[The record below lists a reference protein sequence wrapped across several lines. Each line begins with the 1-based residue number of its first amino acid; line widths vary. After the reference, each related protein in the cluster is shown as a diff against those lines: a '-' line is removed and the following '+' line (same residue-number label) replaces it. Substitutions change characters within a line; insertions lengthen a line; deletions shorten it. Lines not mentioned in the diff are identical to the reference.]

1 MNKDYLLDFIKKHKI
16 SYAIGII
23 FMILTSYIQTLFP
36 KVLGTTIDILKVH
49 NFDFSKVKLNVLY
62 LILIAVLTFIT
73 TFTWRNCVIV
83 NARKLECTLRES
95 LFDHFQ
101 KLSPSFYNRHKTGD
115 LIAYAINDIS
125 AVRMTFG
132 PATANTINGT
142 AICLIS
148 IYSMSRVINWKITF
162 LSLLPIPLIVYI
174 LYKIGSL
181 IQKRFKIVQENFGSI
196 SDRVQENIYGIRVIK
211 AYVQEDK
218 EVENFE
224 TLNNNMMKSNIN
236 MVKTSSYLAPLIEAC
251 FSISFVVNLI
261 IGGRMVLQGK
271 ISLGDFVAFN
281 GYITMIMNPVISI
294 GRIITIFQRGMAS
307 YKRLNKIFKE
317 KPDIVDGHA
326 MLNCPIKG
334 SIEFKNLNFSYK
346 EDSENTI
353 KNLSFKIPA
362 GSTIGIIG
370 ETGSGKSTL
379 MNLLLKLYNVEN
391 GKILIDRRDIN
402 DYSLKA
408 LREGFGYVP
417 QDGLLFSASIKDNIR
432 FFKDKY
438 SNKAVEAAAINSCI
452 YDSIIA
458 LPDGFDTILGE
469 RGVNLSGG
477 QKQRISIA
485 RALVKDPPVLILDDA
500 LSAVDTITE
509 SKIISNLKEVRKNK
523 TTIIIAHR
531 ISAIEDADKIIVLKH
546 GKIIEAGNH
555 KELLNK
561 GGLYYETYVEQFNE
575 RKNGIYAS

>member
-1 MNKDYLLDFIKKHKI
+1 MNKNFIIDFIKKYKI
-16 SYAIGII
+16 SYTIGLI

-36 KVLGTTIDILKVH
+36 KILGNTIDILRIH
-49 NFDFSKVKLNVLY
+49 NFDFSKVKINILY
-62 LILIAVLTFIT
+62 LILIAILTFIT
-73 TFTWRNCVIV
+73 TFIWRNCVIV

-101 KLSPSFYNRHKTGD
+101 KLSPGFYNNHKTGD

-132 PATANTINGT
+132 PATANTINGA
-142 AICLIS
+142 AICIIS
-148 IYSMSRVINWKITF
+148 IYSMSKAINWKITI
-162 LSLLPIPLIVYI
+162 LSLLPIPVIVFI
-174 LYKIGSL
+174 MYKIGGL
-181 IQKRFKIVQENFGSI
+181 VQKRFKIVQENFGTI

-211 AYVQEDK
+211 AYVQEEK

-224 TLNNNMMKSNIN
+224 TLNDNMMKSNIN
-236 MVKTSSYLAPLIEAC
+236 MVRISSYLSPLIEAC

-261 IGGRMVLQGK
+261 VGGRMVLQGK

-281 GYITMIMNPVISI
+281 GFLTMIMNPILSI

-307 YKRLNKIFKE
+307 YKRLDSIFKE
-317 KPDIVDGHA
+317 KPDIIDGQA
-326 MLNCPIKG
+326 MLNCQLKG

-346 EDSENTI
+346 EDRENTI
-353 KNLSFKIPA
+353 KNFSFKIPS
-362 GSTIGIIG
+362 GSIIGIIG

-379 MNLLLKLYNVEN
+379 MNLLLKLYNVES
-391 GKILIDRRDIN
+391 GKILIDGRDIN

-417 QDGLLFSASIKDNIR
+417 QDGVLFSASIKDNIR

-438 SNKAVEAAAINSCI
+438 SDMEVEAAAVNSCI
-452 YDSIIA
+452 YDSIA
-458 LPDGFDTILGE
+458 NLPDGFDTILGE

-509 SKIISNLKEVRKNK
+509 SKIINNLKKVRKNK

-531 ISAIEDADKIIVLKH
+531 ISAIENSDKIIVLEH
-546 GKIIEAGNH
+546 GEIKETGNH
-555 KELLNK
+555 KELINK
-561 GGLYYETYVEQFNE
+561 GGRYYETYMEQFNE
-575 RKNGIYAS
+575 RKNGLYVS